1 LDKTRNVNEMTRI
14 KQPLRKSRVAVSSTT
29 ATTIILMTALLA
41 AVVVL
46 PRPNHAFII
55 TPNQSTTQHS
65 LVTIETR
72 RSRSRSSR
80 IPFETRGQA
89 SRLYAG
95 KGFGKKDKN
104 KVDAGKGFGNKDKN
118 SVDVEVEVEVG
129 EKNEINNAIE
139 DIITNNNN
147 QEKTIASAG
156 TGDPLREAN
165 GIRPSIHPT
174 AINAIAESLKA
185 RAAQIIKKKSNNN
198 SYDDDDDD
206 DEKDYFRVTDTV
218 GPLQVMVTAGQFASN
233 AIQKRQEASVDTNDG
248 MKMNNREEECVAGRV
263 MGVIMRLDD
272 LENELVERTMD
283 VDWVAKYDEWSSFGV
298 LEDESKFILKNENG
312 KSEDDNDND
321 AMMKKVHEKIIDD
334 PLFCMNRA
342 ECLLGIFI
350 QEVEIPQFQK
360 LNETAPDESKIDFL
374 DTDRLEVIIP
384 SSSISEE

>member
-1 LDKTRNVNEMTRI
+1 
-14 KQPLRKSRVAVSSTT
+14 
-29 ATTIILMTALLA
+29 MTALLA
-41 AVVVL
+41 VVVVL
-46 PRPNHAFII
+46 PRPNHAFI
-55 TPNQSTTQHS
+55 TPNHQSTTQHS
-65 LVTIETR
+65 LVTIGTR
-72 RSRSRSSR
+72 RIEISR

-95 KGFGKKDKN
+95 KKGSGKKGKN
-104 KVDAGKGFGNKDKN
+104 KVDAGKGFGNNDKN
-118 SVDVEVEVEVG
+118 KVDVEVEVD
-129 EKNEINNAIE
+129 EKIEINNASE
-139 DIITNNNN
+139 DIITINNN
-147 QEKTIASAG
+147 QEKMSEITG
-156 TGDPLREAN
+156 FGDPLREAN
-165 GIRPSIHPT
+165 GIRASIHPT

-185 RAAQIIKKKSNNN
+185 RAVQIIKKKSSSNNDDDD
-198 SYDDDDDD
+198 DDDDDD

-283 VDWVAKYDEWSSFGV
+283 VDWVAKYDEWPSFGV
-298 LEDESKFILKNENG
+298 LEDESKLILKNESENG
-312 KSEDDNDND
+312 KSEDDNDKD
-321 AMMKKVHEKIIDD
+321 VMMKKVHEKIIDD

-342 ECLLGIFI
+342 ECLLAIFI
-350 QEVEIPQFQK
+350 QEVEFPQFQK

-374 DTDRLEVIIP
+374 DTDRLEVVIP

>member
-1 LDKTRNVNEMTRI
+1 MRNVYEMTAI
-14 KQPLRKSRVAVSSTT
+14 KHPLRKNRVAVSSTT

-41 AVVVL
+41 VVVVL
-46 PRPNHAFII
+46 PIPNHGFI

-65 LVTIETR
+65 LVTIGTR
-72 RSRSRSSR
+72 RIEISR

-95 KGFGKKDKN
+95 KKGSGKKGKN
-104 KVDAGKGFGNKDKN
+104 KVDAGKGFGNNDKN
-118 SVDVEVEVEVG
+118 KVDVEVEVD
-129 EKNEINNAIE
+129 EKIEINNASE
-139 DIITNNNN
+139 DIITINNN
-147 QEKTIASAG
+147 QEKTSEITG
-156 TGDPLREAN
+156 FGDPLREAN
-165 GIRPSIHPT
+165 GIRASIHPT

-185 RAAQIIKKKSNNN
+185 RAVQIIKKKSDSNNDD
-198 SYDDDDDD
+198 DDDDDD
-206 DEKDYFRVTDTV
+206 DEMDYFRVTDTV

-283 VDWVAKYDEWSSFGV
+283 VDWVAKYDEWPSFGV
-298 LEDESKFILKNENG
+298 LEDESKLILKNESENG
-312 KSEDDNDND
+312 KSEDNNDKD
-321 AMMKKVHEKIIDD
+321 VMMKKVHEKIIDD

-342 ECLLGIFI
+342 ECLLAIFI
-350 QEVEIPQFQK
+350 QEVEFPQFQK

-374 DTDRLEVIIP
+374 DTDRLEVVIP

>member
-1 LDKTRNVNEMTRI
+1 LDKTRNVNEMARI
-14 KQPLRKSRVAVSSTT
+14 KHPLRKNRVAVSSTT

-46 PRPNHAFII
+46 PRPNHAFI
-55 TPNQSTTQHS
+55 TPNQSTT
-65 LVTIETR
+65 IETR
-72 RSRSRSSR
+72 RSGSSR

-118 SVDVEVEVEVG
+118 SVDVEVEVEVD

-139 DIITNNNN
+139 DIIANNNN
-147 QEKTIASAG
+147 QEKTSESTG
-156 TGDPLREAN
+156 FGDPLREAN
-165 GIRPSIHPT
+165 GIRASIHPT

-185 RAAQIIKKKSNNN
+185 RAIQIIRKKSNNN
-198 SYDDDDDD
+198 NDDDDE
-206 DEKDYFRVTDTV
+206 EKDYFRVTDTV

-283 VDWVAKYDEWSSFGV
+283 FDWVAKYDEWSSFGV
-298 LEDESKFILKNENG
+298 LEDESKLILKNESG
-312 KSEDDNDND
+312 KSEDDNDKD
-321 AMMKKVHEKIIDD
+321 VMMKKVHEKIIDD

-360 LNETAPDESKIDFL
+360 LNETAPDQSRIDFL

-384 SSSISEE
+384 PSSISEQ

>member
-1 LDKTRNVNEMTRI
+1 MRNVHEMTAI
-14 KQPLRKSRVAVSSTT
+14 KHPLRKNRVAVSSTT

-41 AVVVL
+41 VVVVL
-46 PRPNHAFII
+46 PRPNHAFI
-55 TPNQSTTQHS
+55 TPNQSTAQHS

-72 RSRSRSSR
+72 RIESSR
-80 IPFETRGQA
+80 IPFEIRGQA

-95 KGFGKKDKN
+95 KKGSGKKGKN
-104 KVDAGKGFGNKDKN
+104 KVDAGKGFGNNDKN
-118 SVDVEVEVEVG
+118 KVDVEVEVD
-129 EKNEINNAIE
+129 EKIEINNSIE
-139 DIITNNNN
+139 DIITINNN
-147 QEKTIASAG
+147 QEKTSEITG
-156 TGDPLREAN
+156 FGDPLREAN
-165 GIRPSIHPT
+165 GIRASIHPT

-185 RAAQIIKKKSNNN
+185 RAFQIIKKKSNNN
-198 SYDDDDDD
+198 NDDDD

-298 LEDESKFILKNENG
+298 LEDESKLILKNESEDG
-312 KSEDDNDND
+312 KSEDDNDKD
-321 AMMKKVHEKIIDD
+321 VMMKKVHEKIIDD

-342 ECLLGIFI
+342 ECLLAIFI
-350 QEVEIPQFQK
+350 QEVEFPQFQK

-374 DTDRLEVIIP
+374 DTDRLQVVIP